1 MKKIVIA
8 ITTSVVLFSC
18 DGVRQ
23 VSLSNEQF
31 YSNEHAAD
39 KISKYNVYF
48 HSGESIF
55 RLENP
60 EMIRDSLVGDP
71 VPVDPKTINEHP
83 NSPKELRETRNDV
96 HVYLDQ
102 EDKTFYESKIAN
114 GEKVKLGRKEIK
126 EVKMLAKDEGAAFAT
141 AGLIILFVLLGI
153 LIISLLIVL
162 FAKAADESSDGSG
175 SNSNSD
181 SGDSGGSDSGDSG
194 GSNSDSGCY
203 IATMVYGSYEAPKV
217 MVLRAFRDQFL
228 AKFSWGNKF
237 IAWYYANSPK
247 FVAKHQNHQILGS
260 LIRGILNAVVW
271 CLRPFFKT

>member
-8 ITTSVVLFSC
+8 ITTAVVLFSC

-31 YSNEHAAD
+31 YSNEHVED

-48 HSGESIF
+48 HNGESTF

-60 EMIRDSLVGDP
+60 EMINDSLAGDP
-71 VPVDPKTINEHP
+71 VPVDPKTINE
-83 NSPKELRETRNDV
+83 NPKTPQELFDTRNDV
-96 HVYLDQ
+96 HVYLDK
-102 EDKTFYESKIAN
+102 EDKAYYESKIAN
-114 GEKVKLGRKEIK
+114 GEKIKLGRKEIK
-126 EVKMLAKDEGAAFAT
+126 EVKMLAKDEGAAFAA
-141 AGLIILFVLLGI
+141 AGLVILFVLLGI

-162 FAKAADESSDGSG
+162 LASAADKGTDGSG
-175 SNSNSD
+175 SGSDSD
-181 SGDSGGSDSGDSG
+181 SGDSGDSG

-228 AKFSWGNKF
+228 AKYSWGNKF
-237 IAWYYANSPK
+237 IGWYYANSPK
-247 FVAKHQNHQILGS
+247 FVSKHKNHKILGS
-260 LIRGILNAVVW
+260 IIRGVLNAVVW
-271 CLRPFFKT
+271 CLKPFFKA